1 MFSFNS
7 PVGACPT
14 CEGFGMVMGIDEKL
28 VIPNTSLS
36 VYDECVQCWH
46 GEKMKMWHTEF
57 CRKAA
62 IDNFPIFKPYF
73 ELSRKEKDMLWHG
86 LPCQKHL
93 PLNERVCIDS
103 SRW

>member
-1 MFSFNS
+1 MANASDMADRAKAYLS
-7 PVGACPT
+7 L

-73 ELSRKEKDMLWHG
+73 ELSRKEK
-86 LPCQKHL
+86 
-93 PLNERVCIDS
+93 S
-103 SRW
+103 